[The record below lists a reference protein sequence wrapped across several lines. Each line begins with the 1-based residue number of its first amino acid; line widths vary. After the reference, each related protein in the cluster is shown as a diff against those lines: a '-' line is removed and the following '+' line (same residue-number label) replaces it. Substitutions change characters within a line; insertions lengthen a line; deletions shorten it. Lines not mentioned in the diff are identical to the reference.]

1 MFRFALPVAVLA
13 LVCLAPVRETRA
25 EEKSG
30 LPASAEWE
38 LRPFLVLFR
47 VARTDH
53 DAEKKQVRWTLET
66 RDGMRTSDFVRTIDR
81 EQPFTFTF
89 LDEEGNELAVVQL
102 GAADFRG
109 IPRDR
114 IMKEGTR
121 LEVVLDL
128 PRAWPKTKKVV
139 LRRGKG

>member
-1 MFRFALPVAVLA
+1 MNRALLPFALALA
-13 LVCLAPVRETRA
+13 CLAPA
-25 EEKSG
+25 PDGKADEKGG

-38 LRPFLVLFR
+38 LRPFNVFFR
-47 VARTDH
+47 VVRTDY
-53 DAEKKQVRWTLET
+53 DADKKQVRWTLET
-66 RDGMRTSDFVRTIDR
+66 RDGFRTMDFVRSIDR

-89 LDEEGNELAVVQL
+89 LGEDDNELGVVQL

-114 IMKEGTR
+114 VMKEGTR
-121 LEVVLDL
+121 LEVTLDL
-128 PRAWPKTKKVV
+128 PRTWPKTKKVV